1 MLPENWGNETCDRS
15 IYSEQLPFG
24 SPFQNGDQQIYQ
36 SLHSSR
42 YIDHQTGP
50 FGLPVAPHVFTRV
63 FQTVMAHLHTLYLGF
78 LISWKKSQILPSQ
91 DFFVLG
97 EHYRTDLGLIFPPE
111 EQFQSFCQ
119 KILIFS
125 NSPSV
130 TARQFSQLLSFLNSL
145 ADVVPLGRL
154 HIRRLQ
160 LFLQEHWD
168 SASQDWEALVPIL
181 PVLLPHLDWWTRREM
196 F

>member
-1 MLPENWGNETCDRS
+1 
-15 IYSEQLPFG
+15 
-24 SPFQNGDQQIYQ
+24 
-36 SLHSSR
+36 
-42 YIDHQTGP
+42 
-50 FGLPVAPHVFTRV
+50 
-63 FQTVMAHLHTLYLGF
+63 MAHLHTLYLGF

-154 HIRRLQ
+154 HIRPLQ
-160 LFLQEHWD
+160 FFLQEHWD

>member
-1 MLPENWGNETCDRS
+1 
-15 IYSEQLPFG
+15 
-24 SPFQNGDQQIYQ
+24 
-36 SLHSSR
+36 
-42 YIDHQTGP
+42 
-50 FGLPVAPHVFTRV
+50 
-63 FQTVMAHLHTLYLGF
+63 MAHLHTLYLGF